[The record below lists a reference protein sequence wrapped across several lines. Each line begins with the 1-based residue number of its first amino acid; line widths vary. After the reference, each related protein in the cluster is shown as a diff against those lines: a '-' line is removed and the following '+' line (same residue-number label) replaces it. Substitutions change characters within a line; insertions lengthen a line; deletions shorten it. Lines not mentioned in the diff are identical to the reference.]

1 MDMHRALLVTG
12 IPEGLERAAIEAVL
26 QPAFQPLGTFKLCNT
41 GASRDHKAKAAL
53 VEFVE
58 DINHAAVPRE
68 IPGKDGVWRI
78 VCQDPAEDPG
88 VLRQMRRLVLGER
101 PSQAAGPWVPGDRL
115 PSPASETRASGSE
128 PAARRAG
135 PPPRRGRRARRHR
148 ARGTRWAPR
157 GQKPE
162 RGGWPPTWARRE
174 SDTSSEGSLGIVLEE
189 LDQDDLSADE
199 APSALSATLHQA
211 AKELGKKEWARQSGA
226 ATGEE
231 PREFLAL
238 VTLTDKGKR
247 EPTEK
252 EPPGPS
258 ALSLD
263 GGGGGKA
270 GSGVPD
276 LVALLAVRDVGD
288 EEPAD
293 GDVPASESQPNGE
306 PGDEGLDN
314 PEFVAIVA
322 YTDPSDPSGRQEL
335 LKIASVVESL
345 GWSATRDP
353 TDALSEVLS
362 VLAQDTGGAR
372 VKVEE
377 AGRRVDALVLRTATD
392 GGGVRECICALAAP
406 GPRAA
411 GKRARRGLLAGWG
424 DGEGGLLEL
433 VALLAA
439 RDTAGASARAGGR
452 GGRAGGRLGEVL
464 ALLAA
469 GAAQSR
475 SRRPSPGRPGR
486 RGPRGPARPPG
497 PWGWRPR
504 PRHRWA
510 PSDAEGEVEAEAGG
524 RSLPRRGLRTR
535 RRRTRKRRGAR
546 TRGSTSRPARPGL
559 SRLPAA
565 SRPSGGRLVA
575 AGGCPPS
582 AARGN
587 RSRAASPGE
596 LSPPPC
602 GRGGPPPPAS
612 QRHPSSAELPASR
625 LPSPSQSLLCRWGE
639 RSPGKRGR
647 GADTPEAAAP
657 GDWTVCWGP
666 TQGAGL
672 WAAPG

>member
-1 MDMHRALLVTG
+1 MALSLLRDWCRGLDVDMHRALLVTG

-78 VCQDPAEDPG
+78 MCQDPAEDPG

-101 PSQAAGPWVPGDRL
+101 PSQAAGPWVPRDRL

-128 PAARRAG
+128 PVARRAG
-135 PPPRRGRRARRHR
+135 PPPRRGRQARRHR
-148 ARGTRWAPR
+148 ARGTRWALK
-157 GQKPE
+157 GQKPQ

-211 AKELGKKEWARQSGA
+211 AKELGKEWALQSGA
-226 ATGEE
+226 AAGEG

-293 GDVPASESQPNGE
+293 GDVPESESQPNGE

-322 YTDPSDPSGRQEL
+322 YTDPSDPSGREEL

-406 GPRAA
+406 WPRAA

-469 GAAQSR
+469 GEGAAAASGSEAAAGAAQSAESEAEPR
-475 SRRPSPGRPGR
+475 ASGRARAKGARTASGALRVAAAAPAPLGSLRRRGGGGGGGRRAVTPETRAKDQAAAHQKKKGRADAGVHVQAGEARAQPSPGCESPLGR
-486 RGPRGPARPPG
+486 KAR
-497 PWGWRPR
+497 R
-504 PRHRWA
+504 
-510 PSDAEGEVEAEAGG
+510 
-524 RSLPRRGLRTR
+524 
-535 RRRTRKRRGAR
+535 
-546 TRGSTSRPARPGL
+546 
-559 SRLPAA
+559 
-565 SRPSGGRLVA
+565 GGRL
-575 AGGCPPS
+575 PPK
-582 AARGN
+582 
-587 RSRAASPGE
+587 
-596 LSPPPC
+596 
-602 GRGGPPPPAS
+602 
-612 QRHPSSAELPASR
+612 
-625 LPSPSQSLLCRWGE
+625 CR
-639 RSPGKRGR
+639 
-647 GADTPEAAAP
+647 
-657 GDWTVCWGP
+657 
-666 TQGAGL
+666 
-672 WAAPG
+672 